1 MPAVVE
7 FPLGYDCDS
16 TTGGPL
22 WSLQSPNGEFVSAQ
36 ASEVTINTVD
46 PATGAL
52 TEIVVVSDS
61 AADLMALAV
70 VPTAAPAPTTTIDVA
85 NANEVAPAFT
95 G

>member
-1 MPAVVE
+1 M
-7 FPLGYDCDS
+7 
-16 TTGGPL
+16 
-22 WSLQSPNGEFVSAQ
+22 
-36 ASEVTINTVD
+36 
-46 PATGAL
+46 
-52 TEIVVVSDS
+52 SDS